1 MKYVIPEMEIVEFDE
16 SVLTAGLNSEGQDSN
31 ENIDTGTG
39 TDTPIKWQVVCVMK
53 YEKKEN
59 LR

>member
-31 ENIDTGTG
+31 ENIGDGTG
-39 TDTPIKWQVVCVMK
+39 TDTPIEW
-53 YEKKEN
+53 
-59 LR
+59 